1 MTRTRSARES
11 SVAPRQAVVATT
23 VAEPVQNVGD
33 APDPEI
39 LHHTEPTGSL
49 PLSRPIS
56 PAEELRL
63 LRNENNHLRR
73 QLEQGMYRS
82 PTAEL
87 AQPPRKEA
95 KVSEPPEFT
104 GRVSE
109 LQNFLMQCEIVFR
122 LRASSFAEDEI
133 KVLYIIGR
141 FREAAQNW
149 AAPIGMDETHPL
161 RHDYQAFKTEL
172 QTVFQDTTAQ
182 IDAMTRIGKLHQT
195 RSAAEYGAEFS
206 TLASLL
212 QLDEPSKRAFFYNG
226 LKPDIKK
233 ALAIHGMPITFNAML
248 AKAVEVDQVS
258 FMVEKDRRQL
268 TRRSEPNQPAR
279 PTIGNTSSAP
289 RQIGKLSQEEKE
301 RRKKLGLCYTC
312 GQKGHMSPNC
322 PKRRPD
328 QKGFRQ
334 KPRFQTPA
342 PAYSSIAVPPPTSP
356 SPTANIVTP
365 NAPSSRASPESSI
378 RTSPAIYP
386 GNFRARSPLR
396 QEF

>member
-1 MTRTRSARES
+1 MSSRMTRTHSARES

-23 VAEPVQNVGD
+23 IAEPVQIVCN
-33 APDPEI
+33 APDPKI

-63 LRNENNHLRR
+63 LRNENNHLHC
-73 QLEQGMYRS
+73 QLEQGIYCF

-87 AQPPRKEA
+87 AQPPHKEA

-122 LRASSFAEDEI
+122 LHALSFAEDEI

-149 AAPIGMDETHPL
+149 ATPIGMDETHPL
-161 RHDYQAFKTEL
+161 RHDYQVFRTEL
-172 QTVFQDTTAQ
+172 QTIFQDTTTQ
-182 IDAMTRIGKLHQT
+182 IDVMTRIGKLHQT
-195 RSAAEYGAEFS
+195 QSAAKYGAEFS

-212 QLDEPSKRAFFYNG
+212 QLDELSKRAFFYNG
-226 LKPDIKK
+226 LKPNIKK

-279 PTIGNTSSAP
+279 PTIGTTYSAP
-289 RQIGKLSQEEKE
+289 QHIGKD
-301 RRKKLGLCYTC
+301 RK
-312 GQKGHMSPNC
+312 S
-322 PKRRPD
+322 
-328 QKGFRQ
+328 
-334 KPRFQTPA
+334 
-342 PAYSSIAVPPPTSP
+342 
-356 SPTANIVTP
+356 
-365 NAPSSRASPESSI
+365 
-378 RTSPAIYP
+378 
-386 GNFRARSPLR
+386 
-396 QEF
+396 